1 MAEESEFSRV
11 VVDYSRLPVKTYAQM
26 YAKASEMLASS
37 QFDNFKAGELVA
49 AFNLLLYEYSKSVAA
64 GWDLTPTGID
74 DASSI
79 SDEREDLHRLT
90 SYLTSKGV
98 WHDVGRLRELD
109 MKWQRHLLKSIE
121 DGDVKAPIYPR
132 SREPSCK
139 WWHHIETLN
148 TLSDFD
154 RSTL

>member
-1 MAEESEFSRV
+1 MAEKSEFGGV
-11 VVDYSRLPVKTYAQM
+11 VVDYSKLPVKIYAQM
-26 YAKASEMLASS
+26 YAKASEIWISS
-37 QFDNFKAGELVA
+37 QFDSYTSSELMA
-49 AFNLLLYEYSKSVAA
+49 AFSLLLYEYSKSVAA

-74 DASSI
+74 DAISV
-79 SDEREDLHRLT
+79 SDEREELHRLT
-90 SYLTSKGV
+90 SYLTSKGA
-98 WHDVGRLRELD
+98 WHDVDRLRELD
-109 MKWQRHLLKSIE
+109 MKWQRHLLESIE

-132 SREPSCK
+132 SREPSSK